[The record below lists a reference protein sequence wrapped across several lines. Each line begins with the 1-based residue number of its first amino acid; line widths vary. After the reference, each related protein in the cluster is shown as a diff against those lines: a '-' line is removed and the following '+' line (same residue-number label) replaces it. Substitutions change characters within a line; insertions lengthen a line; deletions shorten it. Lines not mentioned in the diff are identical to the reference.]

1 MNNSYGH
8 CESQPIHFTQWSNT
22 SYAVFN
28 SIGRIVHIGFLS
40 NIIHGLRTVKAL
52 ISHGFL
58 PCRQAGLR
66 LFELINTDEV
76 DEDILSQLDPSVLM
90 NFEELIVGDVC
101 DHSTP
106 FSGCISEDI
115 DHIIYSIAER
125 PFSGLFSFA
134 GFAHFMRNSA
144 FFYFKIN

>member
-8 CESQPIHFTQWSNT
+8 CTSQPIHFTQWSNA

-40 NIIHGLRTVKAL
+40 NIIHGLRAVKAL
-52 ISHGFL
+52 ISHGF
-58 PCRQAGLR
+58 LR

-90 NFEELIVGDVC
+90 NIEELIVGDVC
-101 DHSTP
+101 DHSIP
-106 FSGCISEDI
+106 FSGCVSEDI
-115 DHIIYSIAER
+115 DHIIYSITER
-125 PFSGLFSFA
+125 PFSGLFSFV

-144 FFYFKIN
+144 FYYFIIN